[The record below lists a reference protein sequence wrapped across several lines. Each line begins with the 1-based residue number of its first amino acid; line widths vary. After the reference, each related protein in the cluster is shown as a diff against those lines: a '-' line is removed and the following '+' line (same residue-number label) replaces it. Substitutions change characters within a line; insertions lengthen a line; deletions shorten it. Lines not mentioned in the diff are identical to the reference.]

1 MAISDILVRALS
13 RAALVATVLFG
24 AVVSSSLLVG
34 GLATATG
41 SRTGSL
47 TASMSMRVELD
58 ENGLGLANFGAPA
71 APTTEAITDVLG
83 APTGHPS
90 AGCTGKYTQVAWH
103 DLIVQFTAGR
113 FTGYRFVAGGSKGVS
128 PSVATLHD
136 PVVPTIATAAG
147 VTLGS
152 TMAEVEHAYR
162 SLHRSGTDF
171 WRTPGGIVFAFYSA
185 EANPSSKSPVYEI
198 KDNVCPAAL

>member
-1 MAISDILVRALS
+1 MAISDILARALC

-24 AVVSSSLLVG
+24 AVASSSLLEG
-34 GLATATG
+34 GLASATG
-41 SRTGSL
+41 SRLDPL
-47 TASMSMRVELD
+47 TESMSMRVQLD
-58 ENGLGLANFGAPA
+58 GNGLGLAKFGAPA
-71 APTTEAITDVLG
+71 ALTTEAINAVLG

-90 AGCTGKYTQVAWH
+90 PGCTGKYTQVAWH
-103 DLIVQFTAGR
+103 DLIVQFNDGR
-113 FTGYRFVAGGSKGVS
+113 FTGYRYVAGGPNGVS
-128 PSVATLHD
+128 PSLVTLHD
-136 PVVPTIATAAG
+136 PAVPKIATAARI
-147 VTLGS
+147 TLGS
-152 TMAEVEHAYR
+152 TMSEVEHAYR

>member
-1 MAISDILVRALS
+1 
-13 RAALVATVLFG
+13 
-24 AVVSSSLLVG
+24 
-34 GLATATG
+34 
-41 SRTGSL
+41 
-47 TASMSMRVELD
+47 MRVELD

-113 FTGYRFVAGGSKGVS
+113 FTGYRFVAGGSKRGLALPSRHSTIRWSRRS
-128 PSVATLHD
+128 PPPQGSLSGAQWPRWSTLTD
-136 PVVPTIATAAG
+136 
-147 VTLGS
+147 L
-152 TMAEVEHAYR
+152 
-162 SLHRSGTDF
+162 LHRSGTDF